1 MENIINVISNVG
13 FPIAI
18 ACYVIIVLNKTL
30 EENNKILTQ
39 LVAKVENIEES
50 LKQQTLQ

>member
-1 MENIINVISNVG
+1 METFVQLISNVG

-18 ACYVIIVLNKTL
+18 ACYVIIIVNKTL

-39 LVAKVENIEES
+39 ISAKIDVLEENS
-50 LKQQTLQ
+50 K

>member
-1 MENIINVISNVG
+1 MENVVNMISNVG

-30 EENNKILTQ
+30 EENNKILTN
-39 LVAKVENIEES
+39 LVAKLEGLEDKIN
-50 LKQQTLQ
+50 

>member
-1 MENIINVISNVG
+1 MEEIVTIISNVG

-30 EENNKILTQ
+30 EENNKILTN
-39 LVAKVENIEES
+39 LVAKMETLEDN
-50 LKQQTLQ
+50 LK

>member
-1 MENIINVISNVG
+1 MENVINVISNVG

-18 ACYVIIVLNKTL
+18 ACYVIIILNKNL

-39 LVAKVENIEES
+39 LVSKIENIED
-50 LKQQTLQ
+50 KVNTK

>member
-1 MENIINVISNVG
+1 MENIVNMISNVG

-30 EENNKILTQ
+30 EENNKILTN
-39 LVAKVENIEES
+39 LVAKLEGLEDKIN
-50 LKQQTLQ
+50 